1 MAFIF
6 MVNSMVYYGL
16 SLNVGS
22 LAGSIYVN
30 SFLSGLVEFPS
41 HAFAQVS
48 SASLTVTFLR
58 DPRTLAFLI
67 DDMG

>member
-1 MAFIF
+1 
-6 MVNSMVYYGL
+6 
-16 SLNVGS
+16 
-22 LAGSIYVN
+22 VN

-48 SASLTVTFLR
+48 SASLTVTFFL

-67 DDMG
+67 DD